1 MEGVADFAAMDAAEL
16 IAHNDAFRRDD
27 GPDGLVR
34 LDAWARS
41 DRFGMYVPKYAT
53 VAPRGW
59 TGGQAITQR
68 DYTARLEAKFPEIV
82 AIVRSTEGLCV
93 AGGAAAWPIL
103 GSDVG
108 DVDLFLYGL
117 ADATRAARWAKVHE
131 IAEKIRAAF
140 ADARYE
146 MEAMSE
152 GLVTFHVTREGASGP
167 SAEDPRLTI
176 QLVLRAYASLGGI
189 LHGFDVPAC
198 CVGFDGEET
207 LMTALCASA
216 LLYRAMVVHPA
227 YQSPS
232 YAYRLAKY
240 FRRGCALV
248 FVHMR
253 PEALERDVTLALGGY
268 GLRVTPRV
276 VRGRL
281 AIGDV
286 EAGAETS
293 DYVPET
299 PSRPSRYPRRHA
311 YPRRVYALAAAN
323 TVQLASGKRRFA
335 LAGASAP
342 SAYGRHTRATLPFAS
357 YAATEPTFAD
367 VLPRASFERVVDATV
382 RGAVANG
389 RVNARS
395 LRRVLGLGDAEIAE
409 LTVAAAGAFETAR
422 RIGAA
427 GALAPF
433 RASLVAK
440 YDATPAALEWWIVA
454 DPSRQ
459 FSATRDPRPSSP
471 REWYGAAFA
480 ERVDAP
486 TKDET
491 IDGLLARL
499 GGGRSAEAYAEGTC
513 ALCLCDIV
521 RGAANS
527 MTLECGHT
535 FHVTSAGQD
544 SCPGLLAWLTRAD
557 RMTCPMCRSPVAA
570 QRAPEARGLELHV
583 AWAPS
588 G

>member
-1 MEGVADFAAMDAAEL
+1 MADFAAMDAAAL
-16 IAHNDAFRRDD
+16 IAHNDEYRRDD
-27 GPDGLVR
+27 AHDGLVP
-34 LDAWARS
+34 LDQWASS
-41 DRFGMYVPKYAT
+41 DRFGTYVPKYAT

-59 TGGQAITQR
+59 TSAQALTQR
-68 DYTARLEAKFPEIV
+68 DYTARLEGRFPEIV
-82 AIVRSTEGLCV
+82 AVVRSTAGLCI
-93 AGGAAAWPIL
+93 AGGAAAWPML
-103 GSDVG
+103 GAEVG

-117 ADATRAARWAKVHE
+117 ADATPAARWAKVHE

-140 ADARYE
+140 SDARYV
-146 MEAMSE
+146 METMAE
-152 GLVTFHVTREGASGP
+152 GLVTFHVTREGASGS

-176 QLVLRAYASLGGI
+176 QLVLRAYASLSGI

-198 CVGFDGEET
+198 CVGFDGEAT
-207 LMTALCASA
+207 LMTALGASA
-216 LLYRAMVVHPA
+216 MLYRAMVVHPA

-253 PEALERDVTLALGGY
+253 PDALERDVTLALGD
-268 GLRVTPRV
+268 LRVTPRI

-293 DYVPET
+293 DYAPDP

-311 YPRRVYALAAAN
+311 YPRRVYALEAVN

-335 LAGASAP
+335 IAGESAR
-342 SAYGRHTRATLPFAS
+342 SAYGRHTRAALPFGS
-357 YAATEPTFAD
+357 YAVEPTFAD
-367 VLPRASFERVVDATV
+367 VLPRAAFERVLDAAV

-389 RVNARS
+389 HVNVRS
-395 LRRVLGLGDAEIAE
+395 LRRVLGLSDAEIAE
-409 LTVAAAGAFETAR
+409 LSVAAAGAFATAR
-422 RIGAA
+422 RVGAA

-433 RASLVAK
+433 RAALVAK
-440 YDATPAALEWWIVA
+440 YDATPATLSWWIVA

-459 FSATRDPRPSSP
+459 FSGSRDPRPSSP
-471 REWYGAAFA
+471 REWYGALFA
-480 ERVDAP
+480 ERVDEP

-499 GGGRSAEAYAEGTC
+499 SGGPSAEAYAEGTC
-513 ALCLCDIV
+513 ALCLGDIV
-521 RGAANS
+521 RGSANS

-535 FHVTSAGQD
+535 FHVTAAEGD
-544 SCPGLLAWLTRAD
+544 SCLGLLAWLLRGE
-557 RMTCPMCRSPVAA
+557 RMTCPMCRRAVVASA
-570 QRAPEARGLELHV
+570 EPERGLELHV
-583 AWAPS
+583 AW
-588 G
+588 